1 MKTIQNTWQ
10 DISWNRGNKK
20 ANKFVKVEEICSRI
34 QWIKRKRDKK
44 NNRKQRSKQ
53 KLKRRNRKRRRNR
66 KKEKEKNAHNGRV

>member
-1 MKTIQNTWQ
+1 LRKISRINHKTSKKTLKTIQNTWQ

-44 NNRKQRSKQ
+44 K
-53 KLKRRNRKRRRNR
+53 
-66 KKEKEKNAHNGRV
+66 